1 VSTETTWLDIQ
12 FDVGFRLR
20 ATRFGDE
27 HCTSRFS
34 ITTPSGVS
42 IPASKVLA
50 NGQVILDAVEADPV
64 MPEADILRLVQSP
77 NVVIEAHSRGDVV
90 LLT

>member
-1 VSTETTWLDIQ
+1 
-12 FDVGFRLR
+12 
-20 ATRFGDE
+20 
-27 HCTSRFS
+27 
-34 ITTPSGVS
+34 VS